1 MYQSINGMLQ
11 HSYAALIVID
21 KQDAY
26 CSREFKTS
34 ELTSQKT
41 FPDNLNETI
50 AKLDNFIVW
59 SRQKN
64 IPIIWTR
71 MTEDPEKSPYV
82 VAQRMLI
89 NKDKAISSIDSDGY
103 DYHGLA
109 PNTNEFQIDKY
120 FPDAFGEAE
129 LAKYLHKNGIETVW
143 LTGGFASGCIFASS
157 VGAQNNG
164 FNAVVIEDLLI
175 TPNEFAHEVKAT
187 KEIVHDVLGYIT
199 RSSNI
204 IALKD

>member
-1 MYQSINGMLQ
+1 MYQSINDMLQ
-11 HSYAALIVID
+11 HSSTALIVID

-26 CSREFKTS
+26 CSREFRTNA
-34 ELTSQKT
+34 LTSQKT

-89 NKDKAISSIDSDGY
+89 NNSMFSQTFSTCRAD
-103 DYHGLA
+103 
-109 PNTNEFQIDKY
+109 
-120 FPDAFGEAE
+120 
-129 LAKYLHKNGIETVW
+129 
-143 LTGGFASGCIFASS
+143 
-157 VGAQNNG
+157 
-164 FNAVVIEDLLI
+164 VILI
-175 TPNEFAHEVKAT
+175 NDFEH
-187 KEIVHDVLGYIT
+187 
-199 RSSNI
+199 
-204 IALKD
+204 